1 MHDYLKNIEKLIN
14 FNPSVFKN
22 KAFNLGMKV
31 NCVNM
36 TKISIKTLKV
46 NCLNMAKVSIKP
58 LKQIYSMVKC

>member
-1 MHDYLKNIEKLIN
+1 MHDYLKNIEKLNN

-22 KAFNLGMKV
+22 KAFNLGM
-31 NCVNM
+31 
-36 TKISIKTLKV
+36 KV